1 MDDAQYIGAASR
13 GKNVMVVIGILLVT
27 DSDPFNTESG
37 EQQFIYLFSILN
49 LFEIN
54 FRLKKMDEK

>member
-1 MDDAQYIGAASR
+1 LDDAQYAGASSR
-13 GKNVMVVIGILLVT
+13 GKNVLVVIGNYLVT
-27 DSDPFNTESG
+27 DSDPFNPESG

-54 FRLKKMDEK
+54 FQIKN